1 MFVENAQSN
10 EAKEQKES
18 GLQKNKGSLSD
29 DERKGSLVKS
39 ENYGKVQFCVKSLR
53 LQK

>member
-1 MFVENAQSN
+1 MFVENTQSN

-29 DERKGSLVKS
+29 DERKSSFVKS
-39 ENYGKVQFCVKSLR
+39 ENHGKVQFCVKR